1 MKSVMISI
9 NPKYCELIASGK
21 KTIEVR
27 KTKPKIETPF
37 KCYIYCTTSSYKG
50 KYLHTSNKRGHLL
63 FWENPNDTNIT
74 VQPENY
80 NYMAYTC
87 RGKVIGEFVCDKID
101 YFSFS
106 ESEWAYSVAPAG
118 SKMPMHET
126 NALKIMEEQGCLL
139 LDDINAYFGD
149 EDYTAYFW
157 HISNL
162 VIYDKPKELFEFYN
176 LCDESLTDKE
186 TSKCKQ
192 CIYHK
197 SKNQMSLANEQNC
210 VCDGAKPL
218 TRPPRSWCYV
228 ESVIG

>member
-9 NPKYCELIASGK
+9 NPKHCELIASGK
-21 KTIEVR
+21 KTVEIR
-27 KTKPKIETPF
+27 KTKPKIEIPF
-37 KCYIYCTTSSYKG
+37 KCYIYCTSVKNLSLREYVKIHSKTGGGVDNWS
-50 KYLHTSNKRGHLL
+50 
-63 FWENPNDTNIT
+63 
-74 VQPENY
+74 
-80 NYMAYTC
+80 
-87 RGKVIGEFVCDKID
+87 GKVIGEFVCDKID

-228 ESVIG
+228 ESVIE

>member
-1 MKSVMISI
+1 
-9 NPKYCELIASGK
+9 
-21 KTIEVR
+21 
-27 KTKPKIETPF
+27 
-37 KCYIYCTTSSYKG
+37 
-50 KYLHTSNKRGHLL
+50 
-63 FWENPNDTNIT
+63 
-74 VQPENY
+74 
-80 NYMAYTC
+80 
-87 RGKVIGEFVCDKID
+87 
-101 YFSFS
+101 
-106 ESEWAYSVAPAG
+106 
-118 SKMPMHET
+118 MPMHET

-228 ESVIG
+228 ESVIE